1 MSDIIIKSLQ
11 DCLSS
16 LLYSCTSYDKL
27 AEKTQDESA
36 RKLLISYATEEKH
49 CFDLLCAHYI
59 RISDGLSFP
68 VSLPDITVYDFYKS
82 LLECITCKISDIDK
96 YKNLISKTEAGDLR
110 NLFLR
115 ILQCKVRQGFGLLVL
130 ITPEELYLQR

>member
-1 MSDIIIKSLQ
+1 MSNIVKSLQ

-16 LLYSCTSYDKL
+16 LLYSCASYETL

-49 CFDLLCAHYI
+49 YYDLLCSYYK
-59 RISDGLSFP
+59 RIFDGQSFP
-68 VSLPDITVYDFYKS
+68 ASLPDITVYDFYKS

-96 YKNLISKTEAGDLR
+96 YKNLATKTEAGELR